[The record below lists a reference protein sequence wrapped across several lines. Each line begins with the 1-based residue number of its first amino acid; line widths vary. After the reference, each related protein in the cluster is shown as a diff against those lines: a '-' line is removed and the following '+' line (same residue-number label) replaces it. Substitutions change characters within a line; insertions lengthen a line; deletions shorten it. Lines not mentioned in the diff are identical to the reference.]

1 VAITADGAVYTTDT
15 YSASLY
21 KVDTVAK
28 VVTLYLRSGSLDDG
42 NGITAQSNTFYV
54 STRKGITRVNTLNK
68 SKALTPL
75 PTQPCAYPPPVP
87 W

>member
-54 STRKGITRVNTLNK
+54 STRKGIIRVNTLDK
-68 SKALTPL
+68 SIALTPL
-75 PTQPCAYPPPVP
+75 PTRPCEYPPPVP